1 MTELRISVVEPLT
14 PAWERTKRILFRPFD
29 FGRWLV
35 LGFAAWLAGLG
46 SSGGG
51 FQLRLPMGGWG
62 DWGGSAS
69 WREGLDGAGQVVR
82 DAWQGVALAGCLV
95 ALALV
100 VVVVAVI
107 VVVGLWASSRGRFVF
122 LDNVL
127 SGRAAIVEPWKRL
140 RSQGNSLFLFRLLFG
155 LVLLVV
161 IGLMVGGTFL
171 ALGGIAGLA
180 RRETVGAVAAIPLV
194 LVLVAAVALCLAAS
208 ALVGYVLEG
217 FVVPLMHRH
226 GLGVMDGWRRFL
238 GHFRARP
245 WPFLLSG
252 LLLLGLRLG
261 VAMVVMA
268 AGFMTCCLGF
278 LVLMIP
284 YLGTVLLLPV
294 PVFIRSYTVELLA
307 QAEPELLPRPAPN
320 EAT

>member
-1 MTELRISVVEPLT
+1 MTEPRISVVEPLT

-29 FGRWLV
+29 LGRWLV

-46 SSGGG
+46 GSGGG
-51 FQLRLPMGGWG
+51 FQLRLPMRGWG

-69 WREGLDGAGQVVR
+69 WREGLDGAEQVVR
-82 DAWQGVALAGCLV
+82 DVWQGVALAGCLV
-95 ALALV
+95 ALAV
-100 VVVVAVI
+100 VVVLVVAM

-122 LDNVL
+122 LDDVL

-140 RSQGNSLFLFRLLFG
+140 RRQGNSLFLFRLLFG

-171 ALGGIAGLA
+171 AVGGVAGLA
-180 RRETVGAVAAIPLV
+180 RHETIGAVVAIPLV
-194 LVLVAAVALCLAAS
+194 LVLVAVVALCLVTG
-208 ALVGYVLEG
+208 ALVGYLLEG

-245 WPFLLSG
+245 WLFLLSG
-252 LLLLGLRLG
+252 LLLIGLRLG
-261 VAMVVMA
+261 VAMVVVT

-284 YLGTVLLLPV
+284 YVGTVLLLPV
-294 PVFIRSYTVELLA
+294 PVFVRSYTVELLA
-307 QAEPELLPRPAPN
+307 QADPGLLAGP
-320 EAT
+320 

>member
-1 MTELRISVVEPLT
+1 MTEPRISVVEPLT

-29 FGRWLV
+29 LGRWLV

-46 SSGGG
+46 GSGGG
-51 FQLRLPMGGWG
+51 FQLRLPMRGWG

-69 WREGLDGAGQVVR
+69 WREGLDGAEQVVR
-82 DAWQGVALAGCLV
+82 DVWQGVALAGCLV
-95 ALALV
+95 ALAV
-100 VVVVAVI
+100 VVVLVVAM

-122 LDNVL
+122 LDDVL

-140 RSQGNSLFLFRLLFG
+140 RRQGNSLFLFRLLFG

-171 ALGGIAGLA
+171 AVGGVAGLA
-180 RRETVGAVAAIPLV
+180 RHETIGAVVAIPLV
-194 LVLVAAVALCLAAS
+194 LVLVAVVALCLVTG
-208 ALVGYVLEG
+208 ALVGYLLEG

-261 VAMVVMA
+261 VAMAVVT

-278 LVLMIP
+278 LLLMIP
-284 YLGTVLLLPV
+284 YVGTVLLLPV
-294 PVFIRSYTVELLA
+294 PVFVRSYTVELLA
-307 QAEPELLPRPAPN
+307 QADPGLLAGP
-320 EAT
+320 